1 MCKNASPA
9 CVAPSRNPKARKLKQ
24 SRTKSTSRLLGDT
37 WPALPFANACGGY
50 SGTSAGPR
58 TLSSMGPALREPAQ
72 EGHALPLLCSRDPAA
87 HVCAPGVITGISQVA
102 WMIPAG
108 FLWNSQRV
116 KGGERRLL
124 LATGVSPARFV
135 R

>member
-1 MCKNASPA
+1 MAS
-9 CVAPSRNPKARKLKQ
+9 VAIRK
-24 SRTKSTSRLLGDT
+24 RLWRLQWD
-37 WPALPFANACGGY
+37 F
-50 SGTSAGPR
+50 SGSAHPEQYGPR
-58 TLSSMGPALREPAQ
+58 SARTRAGRARAPAFSVHVTPT
-72 EGHALPLLCSRDPAA
+72 A

-102 WMIPAG
+102 WMIPTG